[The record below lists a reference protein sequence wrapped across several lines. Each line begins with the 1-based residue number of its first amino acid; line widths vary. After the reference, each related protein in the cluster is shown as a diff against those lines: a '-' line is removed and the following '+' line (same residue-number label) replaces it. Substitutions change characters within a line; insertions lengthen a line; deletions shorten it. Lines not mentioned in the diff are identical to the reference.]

1 MSSFLRSILH
11 FCSRQWSSF
20 ILYIV
25 KASRLHLRAMSDT
38 LQIHRYTFPPSDF
51 LQILLVHK
59 LDGHNSLS
67 YVCVFVPL
75 WLSLLTLMATT
86 FGQKGGNHCE
96 YLQAACSYSA
106 LIKKGIFLSC
116 CWRVNLWSSS
126 DLPTGWFGIRKDF
139 CHFLLELLPFL
150 REYGNVSY
158 DLQRSEDPEAV
169 EDLPV
174 PEPPPKIAPMFHKK
188 TGVVITQSPGKY
200 FVPPP
205 KLCIDMPD

>member
-1 MSSFLRSILH
+1 MNPSEQKCLFS
-11 FCSRQWSSF
+11 
-20 ILYIV
+20 
-25 KASRLHLRAMSDT
+25 HLCISV
-38 LQIHRYTFPPSDF
+38 Y
-51 LQILLVHK
+51 
-59 LDGHNSLS
+59 
-67 YVCVFVPL
+67 
-75 WLSLLTLMATT
+75 
-86 FGQKGGNHCE
+86 
-96 YLQAACSYSA
+96 YLIFYS
-106 LIKKGIFLSC
+106 
-116 CWRVNLWSSS
+116 
-126 DLPTGWFGIRKDF
+126 GWFGIRKDF